1 MLHLSLRSYQMSVIE
16 RTTRQRILL
25 AARDLLVTR
34 GVRRVSMDEVAD
46 AAGVTRM
53 TVYRYYGDRESLVRE
68 AFLYLAES
76 LEALIADLGGL
87 AQPDVDAFLSRIGEV
102 VSTLPAGLQNAMG
115 ELEKAHPE
123 VYAEVRERERRAIG
137 ALFELLYSGAEAQGR
152 IRPGL
157 KRPVVEVLFWQVVT
171 GFFDY
176 PTLQAQGLSPAE
188 VFRTIVD
195 VLLNGMLI
203 SPPKRSR

>member
-1 MLHLSLRSYQMSVIE
+1 MSGIE

-25 AARDLLVTR
+25 AARDLLVAR
-34 GVRRVSMDEVAD
+34 GVRRVSMDDVAA
-46 AAGVTRM
+46 AAGVTRQ
-53 TVYRYYGDRESLVRE
+53 TVYRYFGDRESLVRG
-68 AFLYLAES
+68 AFLHLAES
-76 LEALIADLGGL
+76 LDAVVADLGGQ

-102 VSTLPAGLQNAMG
+102 VGALPTGLQAAMA

-123 VYAEVRERERRAIG
+123 AYAEVRGRERRAIG
-137 ALFELLYSGAEAQGR
+137 ALFDLLYSGAEAQGR

-157 KRPVVEVLFWQVVT
+157 KRPVVETLFWEVVT

-176 PTLQAQGLSPAE
+176 PALQAQGLSPAE

-195 VLLNGMLI
+195 VLLNGILVEA
-203 SPPKRSR
+203 PVRP

>member
-1 MLHLSLRSYQMSVIE
+1 MLQPSLRSYQMPEVE

-25 AARDLLVTR
+25 AARDLLVAR
-34 GVRRVSMDEVAD
+34 GVRRVSMDDVAV

-53 TVYRYYGDRESLVRE
+53 TVYRHFGDRESLVRE
-68 AFLYLAES
+68 AFLALAEA
-76 LEALIADLGGL
+76 LEAVIADLGGEPR
-87 AQPDVDAFLSRIGEV
+87 PDVDAFLGRIGAV
-102 VSTLPAGLQNAMG
+102 VGTLPSGLQEAMA
-115 ELEKAHPE
+115 ELDKAHPG
-123 VYAEVRERERRAIG
+123 VYAEVRGRERRAIG
-137 ALFELLYSGAEAQGR
+137 SLFELLYSGAEAQGR

-176 PTLQAQGLSPAE
+176 PTLQAQGLSPTE

-195 VLLNGMLI
+195 VLLNGMLVEI
-203 SPPKRSR
+203 PAS

>member
-1 MLHLSLRSYQMSVIE
+1 MLHLSLRSYQMPAVE
-16 RTTRQRILL
+16 RTTSQRILL
-25 AARDLLVTR
+25 AARDLLVAR

-53 TVYRYYGDRESLVRE
+53 TVYRHFGNRERLVRE
-68 AFLYLAES
+68 AFLQLAES
-76 LEALIADLGGL
+76 LGAVVADLDGQ
-87 AQPDVDAFLSRIGEV
+87 ARPDVDAFLGRIGEV
-102 VSTLPAGLQNAMG
+102 VMALPAGLQAAMA

-123 VYAEVRERERRAIG
+123 VHAEIRDRERRAI
-137 ALFELLYSGAEAQGR
+137 ARLFDLLYSGAEAQGR

-157 KRPVVEVLFWQVVT
+157 KRSVVEMLFWEVVT

-176 PTLQAQGLSPAE
+176 PALQAQGLSPAE

-195 VLLNGMLI
+195 VLLNGMLVEAAP
-203 SPPKRSR
+203 SG

>member
-1 MLHLSLRSYQMSVIE
+1 MPEVE

-25 AARDLLVTR
+25 AARDLLVAR
-34 GVRRVSMDEVAD
+34 GVRRVSMDDVAV

-53 TVYRYYGDRESLVRE
+53 TVYRHFGDRESLVRE
-68 AFLYLAES
+68 AFLALAEA
-76 LEALIADLGGL
+76 LEAVIADLGGEPR
-87 AQPDVDAFLSRIGEV
+87 PDVDAFLGRIGAV
-102 VSTLPAGLQNAMG
+102 VGALPSGLQEAMAD
-115 ELEKAHPE
+115 LQKAHPG
-123 VYAEVRERERRAIG
+123 VYTEVRDRERRAIG
-137 ALFELLYSGAEAQGR
+137 SLFELLYSGAEAQGR

-176 PTLQAQGLSPAE
+176 PTLQAQGLSPTE

-195 VLLNGMLI
+195 VLLNGMLVEI
-203 SPPKRSR
+203 PAS

>member
-1 MLHLSLRSYQMSVIE
+1 MLQPSLRSYQMPEVE

-25 AARDLLVTR
+25 AARDLLVAR
-34 GVRRVSMDEVAD
+34 GVRRVSMDDVAV

-53 TVYRYYGDRESLVRE
+53 TVYRHFGDRESLVRE
-68 AFLYLAES
+68 AFLALAEA
-76 LEALIADLGGL
+76 LEAVIADLGGE
-87 AQPDVDAFLSRIGEV
+87 QRPDVDAFLGRIGGV
-102 VSTLPAGLQNAMG
+102 VGALPSGLQEAMA
-115 ELEKAHPE
+115 ELQKAHPG
-123 VYAEVRERERRAIG
+123 VYAEVRDRERRAIG
-137 ALFELLYSGAEAQGR
+137 SLFELLYSGAEAQGR

-176 PTLQAQGLSPAE
+176 PTLQAQGLSPTE

-195 VLLNGMLI
+195 VLLNGMLVEI
-203 SPPKRSR
+203 PAS

>member
-1 MLHLSLRSYQMSVIE
+1 MLQRSLRSYQMTGIE
-16 RTTRQRILL
+16 RTTRQRILT

-53 TVYRYYGDRESLVRE
+53 TVYRHFGDREALVRE
-68 AFLYLAES
+68 AFLQLAEG
-76 LEALIADLGGL
+76 LEAVVADLGQE
-87 AQPDVDAFLSRIGEV
+87 AHPDVDAVLERIGEIV
-102 VSTLPAGLQNAMG
+102 GVIPAGAQAAMA

-123 VYAEVRERERRAIG
+123 VYAEARERERRAIG
-137 ALFELLYSGAEAQGR
+137 ALFDLLYSGAEAQGR
-152 IRPGL
+152 LRSGL

-171 GFFDY
+171 GFYEY

-195 VLLNGMLI
+195 VLLNGMLVEAA
-203 SPPKRSR
+203 PGR

>member
-1 MLHLSLRSYQMSVIE
+1 M
-16 RTTRQRILL
+16 

-34 GVRRVSMDEVAD
+34 DLRRVSMEEVSD
-46 AAGVTRM
+46 AAGVTRV
-53 TVYRYYGDRESLVRE
+53 TVYRHFGDRESLVRA
-68 AFLYLAES
+68 AFLLMAES
-76 LEALIADLGGL
+76 LEAIIADVGN
-87 AQPDVDAFLSRIGEV
+87 QPRPDVDAFLGRIAEV
-102 VSTLPAGLQNAMG
+102 VTALPAGLQAAMA

-123 VYAEVRERERRAIG
+123 VYAEVRGRERAAIG
-137 ALFELLYSGAEAQGR
+137 RLFDLLYSGAEAQGR

-157 KRPVVEVLFWQVVT
+157 KRPVVEVLFWQVVA

-195 VLLNGMLI
+195 VLLNGMLVGAAP
-203 SPPKRSR
+203 SA

>member
-1 MLHLSLRSYQMSVIE
+1 MSGIE

-25 AARDLLVTR
+25 AARDLLVAR
-34 GVRRVSMDEVAD
+34 GVRRVSMDDVAA
-46 AAGVTRM
+46 AAGVTRQ
-53 TVYRYYGDRESLVRE
+53 TVYRYFGDRESLVRE
-68 AFLYLAES
+68 AFLHLAES
-76 LEALIADLGGL
+76 LDAVVADLGGQ

-102 VSTLPAGLQNAMG
+102 VGALPTGLQAAMA

-123 VYAEVRERERRAIG
+123 AYAEVRGRERRAIG
-137 ALFELLYSGAEAQGR
+137 ALFDLLYSGAEAQGR

-157 KRPVVEVLFWQVVT
+157 KRPVVETLFWEVVT

-176 PTLQAQGLSPAE
+176 PALQAQGLSPAE

-195 VLLNGMLI
+195 VLLNGILVEA
-203 SPPKRSR
+203 PVRP